1 MAVWGRRSSSGI
13 ELPAV
18 NGGTASSI
26 TYNALLDRAIEV
38 GAKDMVEAG
47 RHGPTGSR
55 DRAVSDSRGL
65 TVQRFG
71 LSLVPRWCR
80 SPAHS

>member
-1 MAVWGRRSSSGI
+1 MAVWARRSSSGI

-38 GAKDMVEAG
+38 GAKDMVEA
-47 RHGPTGSR
+47 PPWQLPQVAT
-55 DRAVSDSRGL
+55 A
-65 TVQRFG
+65 
-71 LSLVPRWCR
+71 P
-80 SPAHS
+80 PAPATAP